1 MVGRATALLTL
12 LAALAAYYAASGELP
27 DLSTWPEIAFMGAAV
42 FPAMFGVIGL
52 ALPSRQAPLLGLGV
66 VALGAL
72 SAILEVSGLDI
83 AANFT
88 KFAAV
93 AGAGW
98 WILRFL
104 DHVALVLLVAVL
116 IVPIDLISVAL
127 GPTRTI
133 VEEAPGVFNTFSV
146 SFPIP
151 GEVAF
156 SQLGL
161 PDVLFFA
168 LFLAAAE
175 KFRLRPG
182 LAWLLMACSFGGTIT
197 LATLLDRS
205 GFAALPLLSAGFV
218 IASTDRLIAVHGRRW
233 FDLSRPPRL

>member
-1 MVGRATALLTL
+1 
-12 LAALAAYYAASGELP
+12 
-27 DLSTWPEIAFMGAAV
+27 
-42 FPAMFGVIGL
+42 MFGVIGL

-168 LFLAAAE
+168 LFLAAAK

-182 LAWLLMACSFGGTIT
+182 LAWLLMACSFGVLLWRNDHARGVARPRRLRG
-197 LATLLDRS
+197 LAAPVGGLRDRE
-205 GFAALPLLSAGFV
+205 
-218 IASTDRLIAVHGRRW
+218 H
-233 FDLSRPPRL
+233 RPPHRSPRPAVVRPQPAPHL